1 MMAGKFAGHGTTNPE
16 LQVQGKEGRQWP
28 NSTGSKSTEPI
39 APQSSCSPF
48 QRLEHR
54 RPKSSSISAQVVK
67 RFKQKDKGVAR
78 WERPV

>member
-1 MMAGKFAGHGTTNPE
+1 MAGKFEGHGTTNPE
-16 LQVQGKEGRQWP
+16 LQVPGKAGSDQTPQAPRAP
-28 NSTGSKSTEPI
+28 NQQAI
-39 APQSSCSPF
+39 DPQSSCSPF

-67 RFKQKDKGVAR
+67 RLKPKDKGVAR